1 MNRADLLL
9 EQAAAWFARL
19 DRGALSP
26 AESQEFDVWRA
37 EPAHAQALARIQR
50 TWGDFAA
57 LAAPPKPVRAPRP
70 WRQWAVAAG
79 LALALGTA
87 LDLPMRLQAD
97 LRADGTG
104 SVRHVLADG
113 STVLLDSGAA
123 IVLDMDGPQRTIHL
137 LRGEALFSVAHD
149 PSRPFVVETG
159 HGTAR
164 ALGTRFTVRRDPGR
178 ATITVLESRVQVS
191 DDDHPGTTAILTPG
205 QSVSTT
211 AAGLGPVRQVDAESE
226 SAWAR
231 GKLIFTEQP
240 LEQVVEQLNR
250 YFPGRIVVRGDAL
263 RQRTVSGV
271 FSTTDP
277 LAALDGLEKSL
288 GLRSTR
294 LGSWLVFLHG

>member
-26 AESQEFDVWRA
+26 AEQKDFEAWRA

-57 LAAPPKPVRAPRP
+57 LAAPSKPARAPRP

-87 LDLPMRLQAD
+87 LDLPLRLQAD

-104 SVRHVLADG
+104 SARHVLADG

-149 PSRPFVVETG
+149 PARPFVVETG

-164 ALGTRFTVRRDPGR
+164 ALGTRFTVRRDRHG

-191 DDDHPGTTAILTPG
+191 DDDHPGTTAILAPG

-231 GKLIFTEQP
+231 GKLIFTDQP

-263 RQRTVSGV
+263 KHRTVSGV

-277 LAALDGLEKSL
+277 LIAVDGLEKSL

-294 LGSWLVFLHG
+294 LGSWLVVLHG